1 MLNLMLKMVQER
13 GWFFFFFSYEGMEIS
28 ISSALE
34 WQEPLKILC
43 LFFFQQLS
51 QQHRRNGHSPET
63 VLISLIR
70 LTFKLDWQTVQVGGN
85 RKRIRPLPLNKL
97 TRTVVLIPVCTLA
110 SPGES
115 SDILMPSSNPR
126 PLTSESLEVAPRHQ
140 SFAKLPK
147 SPQCEAKIKKHNLEA
162 QTFLCVRTISVMG
175 F

>member
-13 GWFFFFFSYEGMEIS
+13 GCFFFFSYEGMEIS

-34 WQEPLKILC
+34 WKEPLKILC

-63 VLISLIR
+63 VLISFIQ
-70 LTFKLDWQTVQVGGN
+70 LTFKLDWQTVQVGGD

-97 TRTVVLIPVCTLA
+97 TRTVVLIPGCTLA
-110 SPGES
+110 SPAES
-115 SDILMPSSNPR
+115 SDILMPSTNPK

-140 SFAKLPK
+140 SFQSSPSHSNVQPK
-147 SPQCEAKIKKHNLEA
+147 S
-162 QTFLCVRTISVMG
+162 RSTIYRHKPFSV
-175 F
+175 